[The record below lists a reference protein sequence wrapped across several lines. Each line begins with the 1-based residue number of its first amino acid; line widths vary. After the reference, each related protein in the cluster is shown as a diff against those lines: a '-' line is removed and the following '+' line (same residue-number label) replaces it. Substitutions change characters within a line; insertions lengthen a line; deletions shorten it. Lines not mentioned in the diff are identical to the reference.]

1 MATKAL
7 SPSRFEH
14 ASHPYRR
21 RLAAGLLRR
30 FRSMDADL
38 TESLC
43 ARVRAAAGDGTP
55 LAIAGGGTKDFL
67 GRITQAERFDVSGH
81 RGIVTC
87 EPTELVLSARGG
99 TPLAEVRA
107 VLAEKGQE
115 LAFEPPAFGEAAT
128 IGGAVAAGLSGPS
141 RPYAGAA
148 RDFVLGTRV
157 LNGRGEALR
166 FGGEV
171 MKNVAGYDVS
181 RLMTGAFGT
190 LGVLLEVSLK
200 VLPRPARVRTVVL
213 EASAGEAI
221 ARCNAWAAKP
231 LPITGA
237 CHDGEHLRVRLAGTA
252 GGVAAAIGAIG
263 GERIDGETIGD
274 GEAVGGG
281 TTSDGEAA
289 GGETVGGGAVGGD
302 SIDGEA
308 FWTAL
313 REQTLP
319 FFTRDGP
326 PLWRVSAPPGAAAL
340 DAAGDC
346 LIDWGGALRWLR
358 TDAPA
363 AEVRAAAERAGGHAT
378 LFRGGDRTGTVFHPP
393 APAVLKLHQRI
404 KAAFDPAGILN
415 PGRMYE
421 GI

>member
-1 MATKAL
+1 
-7 SPSRFEH
+7 
-14 ASHPYRR
+14 
-21 RLAAGLLRR
+21 
-30 FRSMDADL
+30 MDADL

-55 LAIAGGGTKDFL
+55 LAITGGGTKDFL
-67 GRITQAERFDVSGH
+67 GRLTQAERFDVSGH

-107 VLAEKGQE
+107 VLAEKGQM

-128 IGGAVAAGLSGPS
+128 IGGAVAAGLSGPA

-181 RLMTGAFGT
+181 RLMTGALGT

-200 VLPRPARVRTVVL
+200 VLPRPARVCTL
-213 EASAGEAI
+213 AFETGAEEAV

-237 CHDGEHLRVRLAGTA
+237 SHHGGRLRVRLAGTA
-252 GGVAAAIGAIG
+252 GGVAAAAEVIG
-263 GERIDGETIGD
+263 GEALDR
-274 GEAVGGG
+274 EAVG
-281 TTSDGEAA
+281 
-289 GGETVGGGAVGGD
+289 
-302 SIDGEA
+302 GEA

-313 REQTLP
+313 REQALP

-326 PLWRVSAPPGAAAL
+326 PLWRVSVPPGAAAL
-340 DAAGDC
+340 EVAGDC

-358 TDAPA
+358 TGAPA

-378 LFRGGDRTGTVFHPP
+378 LFCGGDRTGAVFHPP
-393 APAVLKLHQRI
+393 APAVLELHRRI

>member
-1 MATKAL
+1 
-7 SPSRFEH
+7 
-14 ASHPYRR
+14 
-21 RLAAGLLRR
+21 
-30 FRSMDADL
+30 MDADL
-38 TESLC
+38 TEPLS
-43 ARVRAAAGDGTP
+43 ARIRGAAGDGTP

-67 GRITQAERFDVSGH
+67 GRITQAERFDVSAH
-81 RGIVTC
+81 RGIVTY

-99 TPLAEVRA
+99 TPLAEVNA
-107 VLAEKGQE
+107 ALAEKGQM

-128 IGGAVAAGLSGPS
+128 LGGAVAAGLSGPA

-200 VLPRPARVRTVVL
+200 VLPRPARVRTL
-213 EASAGEAI
+213 AFEMSAEEAI

-237 CHDGEHLRVRLAGTA
+237 CHHDGRLYVRLAGTA
-252 GGVAAAIGAIG
+252 GGVAAAADALGGETIG
-263 GERIDGETIGD
+263 GGTIDGET
-274 GEAVGGG
+274 V
-281 TTSDGEAA
+281 
-289 GGETVGGGAVGGD
+289 GGETVGGETVGSGI
-302 SIDGEA
+302 IDGETIDGGTLGGETDDGGTRDGEA
-308 FWTAL
+308 LDGGPFWTAL

-326 PLWRVSAPPGAAAL
+326 PLWRVSAPSGAAAL
-340 DAAGDC
+340 GIGGDC
-346 LIDWGGALRWLR
+346 LIDWGGAQRWLR

-378 LFRGGDRTGTVFHPP
+378 LFRGGDRTDAVFHPP
-393 APAVLKLHQRI
+393 APAVLKLHERI

>member
-1 MATKAL
+1 
-7 SPSRFEH
+7 
-14 ASHPYRR
+14 
-21 RLAAGLLRR
+21 
-30 FRSMDADL
+30 MDADL

-43 ARVRAAAGDGTP
+43 ARVRAAAGDGMP

-107 VLAEKGQE
+107 VLAEKGQM

-128 IGGAVAAGLSGPS
+128 IGGAVAAGLSGPA

-200 VLPRPARVRTVVL
+200 VLPRPARVCTVVL
-213 EASAGEAI
+213 DASAGEAI

-263 GERIDGETIGD
+263 GEAVGGDAADGEATDGEATD
-274 GEAVGGG
+274 GEAVGGEAVGGG
-281 TTSDGEAA
+281 TISDGEAA
-289 GGETVGGGAVGGD
+289 DGGAAGGEAAGSEAA
-302 SIDGEA
+302 DGEA

-326 PLWRVSAPPGAAAL
+326 PLWRMSAPPGAAAL
-340 DAAGDC
+340 DVAGDC

>member
-1 MATKAL
+1 
-7 SPSRFEH
+7 
-14 ASHPYRR
+14 
-21 RLAAGLLRR
+21 
-30 FRSMDADL
+30 MDADL

-67 GRITQAERFDVSGH
+67 GRLAQAERFDVSGH

-107 VLAEKGQE
+107 TLAEKGQE

-128 IGGAVAAGLSGPS
+128 IGGAIAAGLSGPA

-200 VLPRPARVRTVVL
+200 VLPRPARVCTVVL

-274 GEAVGGG
+274 GEAVGGETIGDGEAVGGG
-281 TTSDGEAA
+281 TTSDGEAV
-289 GGETVGGGAVGGD
+289 GGEAADSGTVGGEAA
-302 SIDGEA
+302 DGEA

-378 LFRGGDRTGTVFHPP
+378 LFRGGDRTGAVFHPP

>member
-1 MATKAL
+1 
-7 SPSRFEH
+7 
-14 ASHPYRR
+14 
-21 RLAAGLLRR
+21 
-30 FRSMDADL
+30 MDADL

-55 LAIAGGGTKDFL
+55 LAITGGGTKDFL
-67 GRITQAERFDVSGH
+67 GRLTQAERFDVSGH

-107 VLAEKGQE
+107 VLAEKGQM

-128 IGGAVAAGLSGPS
+128 IGGAVAAGLSGPA
-141 RPYAGAA
+141 RPYAGAV

-157 LNGRGEALR
+157 LNGKGEALR

-200 VLPRPARVRTVVL
+200 VLPRPARVCTVVL
-213 EASAGEAI
+213 EASAGEAV
-221 ARCNAWAAKP
+221 ARCNAWAARP

-237 CHDGEHLRVRLAGTA
+237 CHDGERLRVRLAGTA
-252 GGVAAAIGAIG
+252 GGVAAATDAIGGEAIDDEAIDDEAVGDEAAGEETIGGGAAG
-263 GERIDGETIGD
+263 GERIDGETIG
-274 GEAVGGG
+274 GEAVGG
-281 TTSDGEAA
+281 
-289 GGETVGGGAVGGD
+289 ETIDGGAVGGEAVG
-302 SIDGEA
+302 GEA

-326 PLWRVSAPPGAAAL
+326 PLWRMSVPPGAAAL
-340 DAAGDC
+340 EVAGDC

-363 AEVRAAAERAGGHAT
+363 TEVRAATERAGGHAT
-378 LFRGGDRTGTVFHPP
+378 LFRGGDRTGAVFHPP

>member
-14 ASHPYRR
+14 TFHPYRR

-55 LAIAGGGTKDFL
+55 LAITGGGTKDFL

-128 IGGAVAAGLSGPS
+128 IGGAVAAGLSGPA

-200 VLPRPARVRTVVL
+200 VLPRPARVCTVVL

-237 CHDGEHLRVRLAGTA
+237 CHDGERLRVRLAGTA

-263 GERIDGETIGD
+263 GERIDGE
-274 GEAVGGG
+274 

-340 DAAGDC
+340 DVAGDC

-378 LFRGGDRTGTVFHPP
+378 LFRGGDRTGAVFHPP

>member
-1 MATKAL
+1 
-7 SPSRFEH
+7 
-14 ASHPYRR
+14 
-21 RLAAGLLRR
+21 
-30 FRSMDADL
+30 MDTDL
-38 TESLC
+38 TESLS
-43 ARVRAAAGDGTP
+43 ARVRAAAEDGTP

-67 GRITQAERFDVSGH
+67 GRITQAERFDVSTH
-81 RGIVTC
+81 RGIVTY

-99 TPLAEVRA
+99 TPLAEVQA
-107 VLAEKGQE
+107 ALAEKGQM

-128 IGGAVAAGLSGPS
+128 IGGAVATGLSGPA

-171 MKNVAGYDVS
+171 MKNVAGYDIS

-190 LGVLLEVSLK
+190 LGVLLEISLK
-200 VLPRPARVRTVVL
+200 VLPRPARACTL
-213 EASAGEAI
+213 AFETSAEEAI

-237 CHDGEHLRVRLAGTA
+237 CHHGGRLYVRLAGTA
-252 GGVAAAIGAIG
+252 GGVVAAADAL
-263 GERIDGETIGD
+263 
-274 GEAVGGG
+274 
-281 TTSDGEAA
+281 
-289 GGETVGGGAVGGD
+289 GGETVDGD
-302 SIDGEA
+302 A
-308 FWTAL
+308 FWPAL
-313 REQTLP
+313 REQVLP
-319 FFTRDGP
+319 FFTRSGP
-326 PLWRVSAPPGAAAL
+326 PLWRVSVPPGAPAL
-340 DAAGDC
+340 GIGGDR
-346 LIDWGGALRWLR
+346 LTDWGGAQRWLR
-358 TDAPA
+358 TDAPP

-378 LFRGGDRTGTVFHPP
+378 LFRGGDRTGAVFHPP
-393 APAVLKLHQRI
+393 APAVLKLHERI

>member
-1 MATKAL
+1 
-7 SPSRFEH
+7 
-14 ASHPYRR
+14 
-21 RLAAGLLRR
+21 
-30 FRSMDADL
+30 MDADL
-38 TESLC
+38 TEPLS
-43 ARVRAAAGDGTP
+43 ARIRTAADDGTP

-67 GRITQAERFDVSGH
+67 GRITQAERFDVSTH
-81 RGIVTC
+81 RGIVTY

-99 TPLAEVRA
+99 TPLAEVNA
-107 VLAEKGQE
+107 VLAEKGQT

-128 IGGAVAAGLSGPS
+128 IGGAVAAGLSGPA

-200 VLPRPARVRTVVL
+200 VLPRPARVRTL
-213 EASAGEAI
+213 AFETSAEEAI

-237 CHDGEHLRVRLAGTA
+237 CHHDGRLYVRLAGTE
-252 GGVAAAIGAIG
+252 GGIAAAADALG
-263 GERIDGETIGD
+263 GETG
-274 GEAVGGG
+274 
-281 TTSDGEAA
+281 
-289 GGETVGGGAVGGD
+289 GGETVGGGI
-302 SIDGEA
+302 IDGETIDGGTLGSETSDGETGGGEGLDGGLL
-308 FWTAL
+308 WTAL
-313 REQTLP
+313 GEQTLP

-340 DAAGDC
+340 GIGGDC
-346 LIDWGGALRWLR
+346 LIDWGGAQRWLR

-378 LFRGGDRTGTVFHPP
+378 LFRGGDRTDAVFHPP
-393 APAVLKLHQRI
+393 APAVLKLHERI

>member
-1 MATKAL
+1 
-7 SPSRFEH
+7 
-14 ASHPYRR
+14 
-21 RLAAGLLRR
+21 
-30 FRSMDADL
+30 MDADL

-115 LAFEPPAFGEAAT
+115 LAFEPPAFGETAT
-128 IGGAVAAGLSGPS
+128 IGGAVAAGLSGPA

-200 VLPRPARVRTVVL
+200 VLPRPARVCTVVL

-274 GEAVGGG
+274 EAVGGEAVGGEAVGGEAVGGG
-281 TTSDGEAA
+281 TISDGEAA
-289 GGETVGGGAVGGD
+289 DGEAADGGAAGGEAADGEAA
-302 SIDGEA
+302 DGEA

-340 DAAGDC
+340 DVAGDC

>member
-1 MATKAL
+1 M
-7 SPSRFEH
+7 
-14 ASHPYRR
+14 
-21 RLAAGLLRR
+21 
-30 FRSMDADL
+30 
-38 TESLC
+38 
-43 ARVRAAAGDGTP
+43 
-55 LAIAGGGTKDFL
+55 
-67 GRITQAERFDVSGH
+67 
-81 RGIVTC
+81 
-87 EPTELVLSARGG
+87 
-99 TPLAEVRA
+99 
-107 VLAEKGQE
+107 
-115 LAFEPPAFGEAAT
+115 
-128 IGGAVAAGLSGPS
+128 
-141 RPYAGAA
+141 
-148 RDFVLGTRV
+148 LGTRV

-200 VLPRPARVRTVVL
+200 VLPRPARVCTVVL

-281 TTSDGEAA
+281 TTSDGEAVGGGTTSDGEAADGETTSDGEAADGETADGGAA
-289 GGETVGGGAVGGD
+289 GGEAADGG
-302 SIDGEA
+302 A

-340 DAAGDC
+340 DVAGDC

-378 LFRGGDRTGTVFHPP
+378 LFRGGDRTGAVFHPP